1 MTEPRDDLPAL
12 DPRAAALLA
21 TYRRSRA
28 MPPAA
33 RARVH
38 DRLSETCPPAHVLP
52 LMSKR
57 HHGAAWAVALA
68 LAAAVLLWL
77 ARRGPDLAEK
87 TGDAATMSPAHAAPT
102 APSDASLL
110 SPPPAGPRDE
120 PSITPAVAPAP
131 EVEAVRPRQ
140 KPADRREGVARDPAA
155 LDRHDDS
162 RAANDLDDA
171 APAQPAGDL
180 RGEQELLARGWQSLA
195 AGDAGAAAR
204 DAGEHARRWP
214 GGVLA
219 PERRALEAA
228 ASCVDD
234 PPRGAELARAF
245 LADHP
250 RSPLARRVRDVCHLA
265 L

>member
-38 DRLSETCPPAHVLP
+38 DRLSGTCPQAHVLP
-52 LMSKR
+52 IMSRR
-57 HHGAAWAVALA
+57 HHGTAWAVALA

-87 TGDAATMSPAHAAPT
+87 TGDAATMSPAHAAPA
-102 APSDASLL
+102 APSDANHLT
-110 SPPPAGPRDE
+110 PPAVTRNE
-120 PSITPAVAPAP
+120 PALTPAPAPAP
-131 EVEAVRPRQ
+131 EVEAVRPRS
-140 KPADRREGVARDPAA
+140 KPADRRDGPARDSAA
-155 LDRHDDS
+155 LDHDS
-162 RAANDLDDA
+162 AATDLGDA
-171 APAQPAGDL
+171 APARPADDL

-195 AGDAGAAAR
+195 GGDAGAAAR

-214 GGVLA
+214 AGVLA

-234 PPRGAELARAF
+234 PSRGAELARAF

-250 RSPLARRVRDVCHLA
+250 RSPLARRVRDVCHLVP
-265 L
+265 

>member
-1 MTEPRDDLPAL
+1 MTEPHDDLPAL

-38 DRLSETCPPAHVLP
+38 DRLSGTCPQAHVLP
-52 LMSKR
+52 LMSRR

-102 APSDASLL
+102 AASDASLL
-110 SPPPAGPRDE
+110 APPPAAPRSE

-131 EVEAVRPRQ
+131 EAVRPRL
-140 KPADRREGVARDPAA
+140 KPTDRRESPPRDPAA
-155 LDRHDDS
+155 LDRRDDPHAS
-162 RAANDLDDA
+162 PDLDDA
-171 APAQPAGDL
+171 PPAQPASDL
-180 RGEQELLARGWQSLA
+180 RGERELLARGWQSLA
-195 AGDAGAAAR
+195 GGDAGAAAR

-214 GGVLA
+214 EGVLA

-228 ASCVDD
+228 ASCVAD
-234 PPRGAELARAF
+234 PSRDAELARAF

-250 RSPLARRVRDVCHLA
+250 RSPLARRVRDVCRLA
-265 L
+265 P